1 MGRVISF
8 ASGKGG
14 VGKTLVVA
22 NLGTAAAQLGRKI
35 VIVDADMPM
44 ANLGLMLGLE
54 TKKATLHEVL
64 AGEAKISQAI
74 YAGPEGVKVVPSGMS
89 LNGLR
94 KVKPGFMEEAI
105 KQLAKSAE
113 FVLIDGPSGLGRDAL
128 LALRVSK
135 EVIIVVTPDIASLS
149 DALKTKIVAEHLNV
163 KPIGVIITR
172 TVSKKI
178 DISREKIE
186 ALLELPVLATVPE
199 DPEARRSVALGKPV
213 VIHRPES
220 AGAKVFKELAKKL
233 FGAKKRGH

>member
-14 VGKTLVVA
+14 VGKTLLVA

-35 VIVDADMPM
+35 VIVDADIPM

-74 YAGPEGVKVVPSGMS
+74 YAGPEGVKVVPSGMT

-94 KVKPGFMEEAI
+94 KIKPGLMEETI
-105 KQLAKSAE
+105 NQLAKRAE
-113 FVLIDGPSGLGRDAL
+113 IVLIDGPSGLGRDAL
-128 LALRVSK
+128 TALRVSK
-135 EVIIVVTPDIASLS
+135 EVIIVTTPDIASLS

-163 KPIGVIITR
+163 KPTGAVITR
-172 TVSKKI
+172 AMGKKI
-178 DISREKIE
+178 DIPQEKIE
-186 ALLELPVLATVPE
+186 ALLELPILGIIPE
-199 DPEARRSVALGKPV
+199 DPETRRSVALGKPV
-213 VIHRPES
+213 VTYKPKSE
-220 AGAKVFKELAKKL
+220 GAKVFKELAKKL
-233 FGAKKRGH
+233 FGGKKKR